1 MPKWFI
7 KKRFYERRPT
17 MRPQYQP
24 PLLQPR
30 QVPPDAGRRRP
41 YLLNQLFN
49 SDVPRTKQGP
59 HNSVTAI
66 IDLRRHWTD
75 CLPDVSYLTPLAPTI
90 LINYAIRWQNLHYY
104 DRTIPLTIIT
114 SASSVM
120 PL

>member
-75 CLPDVSYLTPLAPTI
+75 CLPDVISYPARANNTHQLCDPVAKSTL
-90 LINYAIRWQNLHYY
+90 L
-104 DRTIPLTIIT
+104 
-114 SASSVM
+114 
-120 PL
+120 